1 MSDNICIPKS
11 YFFIILII
19 FSAFTYF
26 HTVRMSKYNNN
37 EDIKL
42 EIKREREERKREKE
56 ERKKIK
62 LLKKNQKKTK
72 KVKDESETESQTKI
86 KKVNINSSIVNN
98 NYVDPLS
105 ERDIDVVENK
115 FAPPERRLPRH
126 NYPTESLKRLINVPT
141 RGYPDNYQNVGMLV
155 RKNDEKILKLFGRQ
169 KFPGSNQWEYYVLST
184 QGFESN
190 TKIPLKIPGNKEL
203 SNNDVI
209 AVPWLDQSKGK
220 FDVKIF
226 DYDAPRYNPHLI

>member
-11 YFFIILII
+11 YFLIIIII

-37 EDIKL
+37 EEIKL
-42 EIKREREERKREKE
+42 EIKKEREERKRL
-56 ERKKIK
+56 K
-62 LLKKNQKKTK
+62 LLKKNEKKSK
-72 KVKDESETESQTKI
+72 KSNRDESETKV

-98 NYVDPLS
+98 NYIDPLS

-115 FAPPERRLPRH
+115 FSPPERRVPRH
-126 NYPTESLKRLINVPT
+126 NYPTESLKRLINIPT
-141 RGYPDNYQNVGMLV
+141 RGYPDNYQNLGMLV
-155 RKNDEKILKLFGRQ
+155 RKNDEKLLKLFGRQ